1 MQDQDKKRKLLYDL
15 LGKLPER
22 NRPVSGEVFTFQKY
36 ETFILEQ
43 LVLDL
48 NGIEPVP
55 AYLAKPL
62 LEKEKFPV
70 IVFNHAHGGRYE
82 IGKDELMLKQNA
94 LGGKSWAEL
103 LTSAG
108 FAVLSIDCWNFGDR
122 SGRDELALFKEM
134 IWKGMV
140 LWGMMV
146 YDTIKA
152 IDYLETRKDIEISKL
167 GMMGISMGSTMTWW
181 VSALDT
187 RVNACVDICCLTDF
201 ESLIETRGLNGHAI
215 YYYVPCLLEH
225 FDTSSIN
232 ALIAPRPHLS
242 LAGRYDPL
250 TPLKGLEK
258 IDANM
263 KKVYREF
270 NASENWLLKIY
281 PVGHRLTSQM
291 VIETLKFFKKF
302 LLKS

>member
-1 MQDQDKKRKLLYDL
+1 M
-15 LGKLPER
+15 
-22 NRPVSGEVFTFQKY
+22 
-36 ETFILEQ
+36 LE
-43 LVLDL
+43 L

-62 LEKEKFPV
+62 RKKGKLPV
-70 IVFNHAHGGRYE
+70 IIFNHAHGSRYE
-82 IGKDELMLKQNA
+82 VGKDELILKQSA

-103 LTSAG
+103 LTDAG

-122 SGRDELALFKEM
+122 SGRDELALFKEL

-140 LWGMMV
+140 LWGLMV

-152 IDYLETRKDIEISKL
+152 IDYLETRKDIDISKL

-187 RVNACVDICCLTDF
+187 RVFACVDICCLTDF
-201 ESLIETRGLNGHAI
+201 ESLMETGRLNGHGI
-215 YYYVPCLLEH
+215 YYYVPSLLEH

-232 ALIAPRPHLS
+232 SLIAPRPHLS

-250 TPLKGLEK
+250 TPLKGLKK
-258 IDANM
+258 IDANLT
-263 KKVYREF
+263 KVYKELD
-270 NASENWLLKIY
+270 ADENWLLKIY
-281 PVGHRLTSQM
+281 PAGHRLTGQM
-291 VIETLKFFKKF
+291 VFETLKFFKKF
-302 LLKS
+302 LLAKT